1 MSIENGQFADVLK
14 SAQITPLL
22 KKPNL
27 DCEILKNYRPVANLK
42 FLAKTIERV
51 CASQINDYLSS
62 NNLCSKMQSA
72 YRSCHSIETALL
84 RVYNDLLLAVDQGNE
99 AVLILLDYSAAFDTI
114 SHNVFLDRLFHRYG
128 VSGSALNWFKTYFT
142 NRTQSVVIN
151 NSLSKPHVPIEGVP
165 QGSVIG
171 PLSFTL
177 YTAPL
182 EDIIE
187 AHGFGRMIYADDTQV
202 YVILKNDSD
211 CTSIITKLERCI
223 NDIKAWSS
231 ANDLKLNE
239 DKTEVI
245 HVTSRFRK
253 PSLLPFV
260 NIADVPVQPVKS
272 ARNLGVIFENDLR
285 MDTYIQNICRSASY
299 ALYKIGR
306 IRNYLDEKSTETL
319 IHAFITCRIDQCNN
333 LLYGLPDSHIAKLQ
347 RIQNSAARLVTRTR
361 FHDHITPVLQK
372 LHWLPVRYRIM
383 YKILIL
389 TYKCIHGFA
398 PLYLQELIQEYK
410 PTRNLRS
417 SSKLNLISAT
427 VSTLTYGH
435 RSFYKASA
443 ELWNNLPMHV
453 KSCRTVSLF
462 KSSLKTHLFKVAF
475 DD

>member
-1 MSIENGQFADVLK
+1 M
-14 SAQITPLL
+14 
-22 KKPNL
+22 
-27 DCEILKNYRPVANLK
+27 
-42 FLAKTIERV
+42 
-51 CASQINDYLSS
+51 
-62 NNLCSKMQSA
+62 
-72 YRSCHSIETALL
+72 
-84 RVYNDLLLAVDQGNE
+84 
-99 AVLILLDYSAAFDTI
+99 
-114 SHNVFLDRLFHRYG
+114 
-128 VSGSALNWFKTYFT
+128 
-142 NRTQSVVIN
+142 
-151 NSLSKPHVPIEGVP
+151 
-165 QGSVIG
+165 
-171 PLSFTL
+171 
-177 YTAPL
+177 
-182 EDIIE
+182 
-187 AHGFGRMIYADDTQV
+187 
-202 YVILKNDSD
+202 
-211 CTSIITKLERCI
+211 
-223 NDIKAWSS
+223 
-231 ANDLKLNE
+231 KLNE

-319 IHAFITCRIDQCNN
+319 IHAFITCRIDQCNS

-372 LHWLPVRYRIM
+372 LHWLPVRYCIM
-383 YKILIL
+383 YKSLIL

-417 SSKLNLISAT
+417 SCKLNLISAT